1 MSAYKHTRVSVRSN
15 SQSHHSLMSYILIIG
30 IRNQSKSTMLP
41 RLDQSAAEDDGCCW
55 DPFHMEIGLSFHI
68 HSCKKSRKGEKK
80 KKKIRR
86 HKLNCIFVLYEN
98 GNEHWL
104 IIIIIITIIMTF
116 FFFTVL
122 FEIVGGK
129 HYSTSY

>member
-68 HSCKKSRKGEKK
+68 HSCKKSRKGGKK
-80 KKKIRR
+80 KKNPTSQI
-86 HKLNCIFVLYEN
+86 KLYFCPLRKWEWTLAYYYYNYYYYYDF
-98 GNEHWL
+98 
-104 IIIIIITIIMTF
+104 F